1 MSKKQ
6 IIIIKKI
13 KGHGGHHGGAWKVAY
28 ADFVTAMMS
37 LFIVLWLLN
46 SSEHVRKAVAGYF
59 NDPLGHSTMNGA
71 AAGGEDSNAP
81 ATKDNDNIEQL
92 KDRVQKALMQAKDF
106 KALSKQI
113 EMTVTPEGLRIELL
127 ESKNGTFFDS
137 GSANLNENGREILD
151 MLAKQLAAVPNRLS
165 IEGHTDSQP
174 YSTSSTYGNWELSSD
189 RANAARRILQETG
202 VRPDQVSQVRGYA
215 DQRLRLPQ
223 NPLDPSNRR
232 ISLIVQYLESAPPV
246 VPAGIAV
253 SAPAPA
259 APAKAGVAPAEPASP
274 AAAPAA
280 GNPPPESKAPA
291 ATKPSPAKSPAQ
303 SVAGRWLDKLRPH
316 KQN

>member
-1 MSKKQ
+1 
-6 IIIIKKI
+6 
-13 KGHGGHHGGAWKVAY
+13 
-28 ADFVTAMMS
+28 MS

-202 VRPDQVSQVRGYA
+202 VRPDQASQVRGYA
-215 DQRLRLPQ
+215 
-223 NPLDPSNRR
+223 
-232 ISLIVQYLESAPPV
+232 V
-246 VPAGIAV
+246 VPPGIAV